1 MASAVERTTRN
12 RKYVPGAPTAR
23 SILVSLALSASMGAF
38 AASDTL
44 TDCDRMGRELRSL
57 AVSAGTLATEV
68 VDLSV
73 GAEKEG
79 LAGNFDPT
87 EPDTEI
93 QSPVLYLAPRL
104 DTIVRD
110 VFGAV
115 AVDSGTSPSAIDHE
129 PSVTD
134 AEVAPR
140 PLADS
145 ATEPGDAN
153 AERHESTP
161 QVQRQMY
168 RTDI

>member
-12 RKYVPGAPTAR
+12 SKYVPGASTTR
-23 SILVSLALSASMGAF
+23 SILLSLALSASMGAF

-57 AVSAGTLATEV
+57 TVSAGTLATEV

-73 GAEKEG
+73 GSDKEG
-79 LAGNFDPT
+79 LPGDFDPS

-93 QSPVLYLAPRL
+93 QSPVLYLTPRL

-115 AVDSGTSPSAIDHE
+115 AVDNETSPSAVDDK
-129 PSVTD
+129 PSLTD
-134 AEVAPR
+134 TEVAPR

-145 ATEPGDAN
+145 ATEPGDTD
-153 AERHESTP
+153 AERHVSTP
-161 QVQRQMY
+161 RFQRQMY

>member
-12 RKYVPGAPTAR
+12 RKYVPGASTRP
-23 SILVSLALSASMGAF
+23 ILVLLSLSASMGAF

-57 AVSAGTLATEV
+57 TVSAGTLAAEV

-73 GAEKEG
+73 GSDKEG
-79 LAGNFDPT
+79 LARNFDPS
-87 EPDTEI
+87 EADPEI
-93 QSPVLYLAPRL
+93 QSPVLYLTPRL

-110 VFGAV
+110 VFDAV
-115 AVDSGTSPSAIDHE
+115 AVDGGTSPSDVDDE
-129 PSVTD
+129 TSVTN

-145 ATEPGDAN
+145 AAEPADAD
-153 AERHESTP
+153 AERQVSTP
-161 QVQRQMY
+161 RFQRQMY